1 MNFDEL
7 RDEAE
12 NLPVAEQKKLLGF
25 LVSLEIRRDK
35 NFPGTLG
42 ERLDDRSPENWI
54 SLKDAREQLNRG
66 GV

>member
-7 RDEAE
+7 RHEAE

-35 NFPGTLG
+35 NFSSTLAD
-42 ERLDDRSPENWI
+42 RLDDRRPENWI

-66 GV
+66 GL